1 MARRMDQRSAPLAA
15 KALQRAAADEQA
27 GRWAEAERRYRG
39 LIAADPHHA
48 QAHYKLGIIAA
59 RTGQDHLSVPHLA
72 AALKAA
78 PDEPRYWLS
87 LATALLGAGR
97 VPDARSILQRFSE
110 RGFADAATKATLTA
124 LVSNLFTEAH
134 QHFQDGKLADAEA
147 LIDIVV
153 LLDEGHAE
161 AIHLAGNIASLTNR
175 LDLAFDLIS
184 IAVSLNDGSA
194 GFHANLGN
202 VLSHQKRYDE
212 AAICFQRALERDPE
226 CHVAHSNLGVVFQKQ
241 SLLQRALHH
250 LREALRL
257 APDYA
262 KAHCNLGVVL
272 KDLGHLDEAIAS
284 FGAALALDPDT
295 PLPHSNRIFARMY
308 APHSTPLD
316 QLADAKAFG
325 ERFADPLLRRRPF
338 PNDRDPGRRLRVGF
352 VSGDFCE
359 HAVNYFLEPA
369 LRHLDP
375 AQIETFAYS
384 NTQKEDAVTER
395 LKGVFAQ
402 WRCLCGI
409 DDDAAANLIEADG
422 IDILVDL
429 SGHTA
434 YNRLLVF
441 ARKPAPIQ
449 VAWIGFPGTTGLKAI
464 DYRFTDP
471 YAEPPGLGDDVSVET
486 LWRLPRVCACYQAP
500 DRDLPIAAH
509 PPADRNG
516 YVTFGCFNRFAKVSD
531 ATLGAWGR
539 ILRLIPDA
547 RLLLEIA
554 DSDQPEVR
562 AGIAARLERAGLP
575 LDRTDIEARAP
586 QNRYVLYNR
595 IDIALDP
602 FPYNGGTTNLDT
614 LYMGVPFI
622 ALAGEHYVAR
632 MGHAILSHVGLAELS
647 VGTVDDYVA
656 RAADL
661 ARDRTRL
668 RTIRHDLRGRLMAS
682 PHMDHAL
689 LAGDIGDAFRAM
701 WRRWTDAGTGAQ
713 SGIT

>member
-1 MARRMDQRSAPLAA
+1 MARRMDQRGAPLAA

-39 LIAADPHHA
+39 LIEADPHHA
-48 QAHYKLGIIAA
+48 QAHYKLGIIAS
-59 RTGQDHLSVPHLA
+59 RTGRDHLSVPHLA
-72 AALKAA
+72 EALKAD
-78 PDEPRYWLS
+78 PDQPRYWLA

-97 VPDARSILQRFSE
+97 VPDARSILHRFAA
-110 RGFADAATKATLTA
+110 RGFADAATKATITA

-134 QHFQDGKLADAEA
+134 QHFQDGKLAEAEA

-161 AIHLAGNIASLTNR
+161 AIHLAGNIALLTNR

-184 IAVSLNDGSA
+184 IAVSLNDASA

-212 AAICFQRALERDPE
+212 AAICYGRALERDPV
-226 CHVAHSNLGVVFQKQ
+226 CYVAHSNLGVVFQKQ
-241 SLLQRALHH
+241 GLLQRALGH

-284 FGAALALDPDT
+284 FGAALAFDPDT
-295 PLPHSNRIFARMY
+295 PLPHSNRVFARMY
-308 APHSTPLD
+308 ATGSTPLD

-338 PNDRDPGRRLRVGF
+338 PNDRDPERRLRVGF

-359 HAVNYFLEPA
+359 HAVNYFFEPA
-369 LRHLDP
+369 LRSFDP

-395 LKGVFAQ
+395 LKAVFAH

-409 DDDAAANLIEADG
+409 DDDAAADLIEADG

-449 VAWIGFPGTTGLKAI
+449 VSWIGFPGTTGLKAM
-464 DYRFTDP
+464 DYRLTDP
-471 YAEPPGLGDDVSVET
+471 YAEPPGLGDEFSVET

-500 DRDLPIAAH
+500 DRDLPIADH

-531 ATLGAWGR
+531 ATLGAWAR
-539 ILRLIPDA
+539 ILGQVPDA

-554 DSDQPEVR
+554 DSDEPEVR
-562 AGIAARLERAGLP
+562 AGVVARLERAGLP
-575 LDRTDIEARAP
+575 LDRTDIEARSPA
-586 QNRYVLYNR
+586 NRYVLYNR
-595 IDIALDP
+595 VDIALDP
-602 FPYNGGTTNLDT
+602 FPYNGGTTSLDT
-614 LYMGVPFI
+614 LYMGVPFV

-632 MGHAILSHVGLAELS
+632 MGHQILMNVGLAELS
-647 VGTVDDYVA
+647 AATEEEYVA
-656 RAADL
+656 RACDL
-661 ARDRTRL
+661 ARDWEWL
-668 RTIRHDLRGRLMAS
+668 RRVRDGLRDRMIAS
-682 PHMDHAL
+682 PHMDHRR
-689 LAGDIGDAFRAM
+689 LAEDVVTAFREM
-701 WRRWTDAGTGAQ
+701 WSLWIVAADRDTV
-713 SGIT
+713 